1 MQLKSERT
9 PVIVWRTD
17 GCNVIFLSWSGE
29 RALHMAGLLRASL
42 PHIIQAA
49 EIWCS
54 DEDVL
59 AGTFWDKEIRTKLKA
74 ANFAI
79 ICVTRENIGSPW
91 MNYEA
96 GAIAERLDGRVVP
109 WMLDVAPT
117 ALQSSPLSRLQA
129 CSSDL
134 AGTQKLM
141 AAVNRT
147 MTAPLD
153 APRLTE
159 AVATFWPKL
168 EGPLES
174 IRRKSIA
181 HDELTP
187 QQRFDQIESL
197 LWRVWR
203 RVEFTGRAKTGPR
216 TPPSTS
222 APPPPPPRT
231 SSVPAPRPSV
241 DMDWEDEDEA
251 TNILGHEDGPSI
263 FDPPKR

>member
-1 MQLKSERT
+1 
-9 PVIVWRTD
+9 
-17 GCNVIFLSWSGE
+17 VIFLSWSGE
-29 RALHMAGLLRASL
+29 RALHMALLLRASI

-59 AGTFWDKEIRTKLKA
+59 AGTFWDNEIRTKLKA

-117 ALQSSPLSRLQA
+117 ALQSSPLSRLQT
-129 CSSDL
+129 CSADL

-147 MTAPLD
+147 MAAPLD
-153 APRLTE
+153 TPRLTD
-159 AVATFWPKL
+159 AVSNFWPKL
-168 EGPLES
+168 EAPLES

-203 RVEFTGRAKTGPR
+203 RVEFTSRAKTGPR
-216 TPPSTS
+216 TPPPTS
-222 APPPPPPRT
+222 PSPPPRRPGVV
-231 SSVPAPRPSV
+231 VPKS
-241 DMDWEDEDEA
+241 DGEIDWDDDDQSTTVFEP
-251 TNILGHEDGPSI
+251 TDGPSI
-263 FDPPKR
+263 FGIPKR